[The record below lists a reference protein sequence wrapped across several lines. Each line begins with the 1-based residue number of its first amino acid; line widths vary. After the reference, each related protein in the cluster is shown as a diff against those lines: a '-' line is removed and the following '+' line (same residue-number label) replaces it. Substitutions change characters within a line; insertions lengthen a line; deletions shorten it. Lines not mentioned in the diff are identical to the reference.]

1 MAVAAGIEVVALT
14 HDELVAV
21 LVKQG
26 ERFAQYRSK
35 APVGQQGRWTIDRFE
50 VRVDLQNL
58 RMMVMGR
65 GCSPGTFTRLVRDER
80 TIVMSDTDAEVN
92 DFLPFV
98 RAARGKVLVSGLG
111 LGCVTQALL
120 AKENVEH
127 VTVIEID
134 ADVIALTAPHLAC
147 DRLTVI
153 NADAREW
160 KPARGQKFSCGWHDI
175 WDTISG
181 DNLPEMQAMKQK
193 YRRRC
198 QWQMGWA
205 EREVLWLTR

>member
-1 MAVAAGIEVVALT
+1 MAAVFITDGDYET
-14 HDELVAV
+14 LVAK
-21 LVKQG
+21 LTEQG
-26 ERFAQYRSK
+26 KLYDQYRSK
-35 APVGQQGRWTIDRFE
+35 APEGAQGRWTIDRFKVE
-50 VRVDLQNL
+50 VDLQNL
-58 RMMVMGR
+58 SMLCQGR
-65 GCSPGTFTRLVRDER
+65 GCSPGIFTRLVRDER
-80 TIVMSDTDAEVN
+80 TIVMSDTDAEIA

-98 RAARGKVLVSGLG
+98 RMARGKVLVSGLG
-111 LGCVTQALL
+111 LGCVAQALL
-120 AKENVEH
+120 AKPNVEH
-127 VTVIEID
+127 VTVVEID

-181 DNLPEMQAMKQK
+181 DNLPEMKEMKQRL
-193 YRRRC
+193 RRRC
-198 QWQMGWA
+198 QWQMAWA